1 MSMVIIVLVPFSGV
15 MIPLMII
22 SGMILEK
29 GKLTKV
35 LLIAF
40 LLIAGGLFLCMAGW
54 GISRFL
60 RSPQSQLELI
70 VGLII
75 FIIIGLFRR
84 RRRGRK
90 NKENNAQ
97 IH

>member
-75 FIIIGLFRR
+75 FIKPLTCIELLQNPLKTRLS
-84 RRRGRK
+84 
-90 NKENNAQ
+90 EL
-97 IH
+97 